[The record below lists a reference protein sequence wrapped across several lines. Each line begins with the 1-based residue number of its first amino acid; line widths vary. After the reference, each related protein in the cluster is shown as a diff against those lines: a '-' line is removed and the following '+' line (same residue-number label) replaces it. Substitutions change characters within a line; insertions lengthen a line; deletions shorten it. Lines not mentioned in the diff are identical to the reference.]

1 MRPVSA
7 TVQATTGKTS
17 PTPGG
22 RPVSSR
28 FNALAVAAVAA
39 LVGASLA
46 APAVAHQ
53 SAVRPG
59 AAQASAAASGGVQ
72 PGAPSP
78 GGVRPEVSTPAGDGY
93 TLVFDDEF
101 NGSTVDTAKWN
112 FRTDQKAKSAQLAR
126 NVSEGGG
133 VLSIALKKEQYG
145 NYAYT
150 AGGVVSRQP
159 FRYGYYET
167 RAKTPVGAGWH
178 TSFWAMAGDG
188 SDTYTPKRRTEI
200 DQFEINSSAPK
211 NISQGVIAWT
221 AGGGSTSI
229 GRRTAQP
236 GFDTSA
242 GWHTYGF
249 DWTEDRVAFYVDGT
263 LTNTA
268 TYPPSADT
276 HDYLNIWL
284 TSIGYETVDET
295 TLPAT
300 AQFDY
305 VRYYQRDYY
314 VDNDTPANY
323 GYAETGTW
331 QDSSLPGFT
340 VGNTTRWSATP
351 GATATWRPTLRAAG
365 RYQVF
370 VHRTVYP
377 GSDTASRLVV
387 KHGDGTTTTDLDYT
401 TGSTGWVS
409 LGTWDFPVGT
419 GSSVTLTRGNGNARA
434 DAVKFVREV

>member
-1 MRPVSA
+1 M
-7 TVQATTGKTS
+7 
-17 PTPGG
+17 
-22 RPVSSR
+22 SR
-28 FNALAVAAVAA
+28 RFHALAVAAVAA
-39 LVGASLA
+39 VAGASLA

-53 SAVRPG
+53 SAARPG
-59 AAQASAAASGGVQ
+59 AAPPSPAG
-72 PGAPSP
+72 PGAVQSSALPP
-78 GGVRPEVSTPAGDGY
+78 GGVRPDVTTPAGDGY
-93 TLVFDDEF
+93 TLAFDDEF
-101 NGSTVDTAKWN
+101 NGSTVDTARWN

-167 RAKTPVGAGWH
+167 RARTPVGAGWH

-211 NISQGVIAWT
+211 NISQGVIAWKPD
-221 AGGGSTSI
+221 GSSTSI

-276 HDYLNIWL
+276 HDYLDIWL

-295 TLPAT
+295 KLPAT

-305 VRYYQRDYY
+305 VRYYQKDYY
-314 VDNDTPANY
+314 VDNDTPASY
-323 GYAETGTW
+323 GYSENGAW
-331 QDSSLPGFT
+331 NDSTLPGFT
-340 VGNTTRWSATP
+340 VGNTSRWSAAP
-351 GATATWRPTLRAAG
+351 GASVTWRPNLRAAG
-365 RYQVF
+365 HYQVY
-370 VHRTVYP
+370 VHRIVYP
-377 GSDTASRLVV
+377 GSDTDSRLDVV
-387 KHGDGTTTTDLDYT
+387 HGGTTTTTHLDYT
-401 TGSTGWVS
+401 SGSTGWVS
-409 LGTWDFPVGT
+409 LGSWDLPAGT
-419 GSSVTLTRGNGNARA
+419 TSSVTLTRGDGNARA
-434 DAVKFVREV
+434 DAVKFVRVG

>member
-1 MRPVSA
+1 MSR
-7 TVQATTGKTS
+7 
-17 PTPGG
+17 
-22 RPVSSR
+22 R
-28 FNALAVAAVAA
+28 FNALAVAAAA
-39 LVGASLA
+39 AIVGASLA
-46 APAVAHQ
+46 APAAARQQVAPP
-53 SAVRPG
+53 SG
-59 AAQASAAASGGVQ
+59 A
-72 PGAPSP
+72 
-78 GGVRPEVSTPAGDGY
+78 RPEVTTPAGDGY
-93 TLVFDDEF
+93 TLAFDDEF
-101 NGSTVDTAKWN
+101 DGSTVDTTRWN

-145 NYAYT
+145 SYAYT
-150 AGGVVSRQP
+150 AGGVVSKQP

-188 SDTYTPKRRTEI
+188 TDTYTPRRRTEI
-200 DQFEINSSAPK
+200 DQFEINSSAPQ
-211 NISQGVIAWT
+211 NISQGVIAWR
-221 AGGGSTSI
+221 ADGSSTSI

-263 LTNTA
+263 LTDTA

-295 TLPAT
+295 KLPAT

-305 VRYYQRDYY
+305 VRYYQKDYY
-314 VDNDTPANY
+314 VDNDTPASY
-323 GYAETGTW
+323 GYSENGAW
-331 QDSSLPGFT
+331 NDSTLPGFT
-340 VGNTTRWSATP
+340 VGNTSRWSAAP
-351 GATATWRPTLRAAG
+351 GASATWRPNLRAAG
-365 RYQVF
+365 HYQVY
-370 VHRTVYP
+370 VYRTVYP
-377 GSDTASRLVV
+377 GSDTDSRLDVV
-387 KHGDGTTTTDLDYT
+387 HGGTTTTTHLNYT
-401 TGSTGWVS
+401 TGTTGWVS
-409 LGTWDFPVGT
+409 LGAWDFPAGT